1 MSLKERF
8 LSSWRAKFPTSDVPE
23 LPFTENDLDT
33 QQLESAYKTSQK
45 RIRDLKRE
53 LQQQEFIS
61 GFIWDQLHGSQSD
74 VVNSDE
80 KLQGNDSQVSNARKR
95 GETDA
100 NGLETNVRL
109 AKSESL
115 SEQEELWYPNAV
127 DVTEDGKRK
136 LEREDSVFSADL
148 EHEGMSGLR
157 CFLGSLRSEADIKSV
172 EVVQSSSKVF
182 NSEGDTHVNKAAPE
196 INNKSE
202 SEINNE
208 VNQVNRNHDKTTAAS
223 AFEEVRPNTTRT
235 FKETNLDDLTSFEA
249 GYRSS
254 LTDSEKALLHVNL
267 DRTDSASSVDSNTGE
282 RRKRPPIPTPRPSLK
297 GPSVNKRASGA
308 SVNTNPPNGTG
319 SDSDPVDEFKQEYY
333 GVQPDEK
340 KPASPSSIKR
350 TVQVQKSAPPLLKRR
365 GNKKGEMANTDVQ
378 NQDSDEG
385 GTQNTNRMKLETNQ
399 KSKSL
404 DSGSPSVESPPLP
417 ARASGIYRRGVYV
430 NSDDKARQKF
440 LARNYRVD
448 SKGSQGSVDSVD
460 GPYDNVVPV
469 QREDGETSS
478 EDEEPIYY
486 NVLLMKQHSLH
497 KVRTVCETIVSEQI
511 KRACRNFFPQR
522 PIRTARQRLR
532 LRLTKLIGC
541 SHGATATMTSSQ
553 NSFHDHEYQ

>member
-8 LSSWRAKFPTSDVPE
+8 LSSWRAKFPTGDVPE
-23 LPFTENDLDT
+23 LPWIKNNLDT

-80 KLQGNDSQVSNARKR
+80 KLQGNDTQVSNAGKR

-115 SEQEELWYPNAV
+115 SEQELWYPNAV
-127 DVTEDGKRK
+127 DVTEDGKKK

-182 NSEGDTHVNKAAPE
+182 NSEGDTHVNKAVPE

-202 SEINNE
+202 SDINNE
-208 VNQVNRNHDKTTAAS
+208 VNQVNRNHDKTTTAS

-385 GTQNTNRMKLETNQ
+385 GTQNTNKMKLETNQ

-417 ARASGIYRRGVYV
+417 ARTSGIYRRGVYV

-511 KRACRNFFPQR
+511 KRACHNFFPQR
-522 PIRTARQRLR
+522 PIHRARQRLR

>member
-23 LPFTENDLDT
+23 LPWIENNLDT

-45 RIRDLKRE
+45 RIRDLKGE

-80 KLQGNDSQVSNARKR
+80 KLQGNDTQVSNAGKR

-109 AKSESL
+109 TKSESL

-136 LEREDSVFSADL
+136 LKREDSVFSADL

-157 CFLGSLRSEADIKSV
+157 CFLGSLRSEADIKSA

-182 NSEGDTHVNKAAPE
+182 NSEGDTHVNEAAPE

-208 VNQVNRNHDKTTAAS
+208 VDQVNRNHDKTTTAS
-223 AFEEVRPNTTRT
+223 AFEEVRPNITRT

-308 SVNTNPPNGTG
+308 SVNTNPPNGAG
-319 SDSDPVDEFKQEYY
+319 SDSDPVDEFMQEYY
-333 GVQPDEK
+333 GVQADEK

-350 TVQVQKSAPPLLKRR
+350 TVKVQKSAPPLLKRR

-385 GTQNTNRMKLETNQ
+385 GTQNINKMKLETNQ
-399 KSKSL
+399 KSKIL
-404 DSGSPSVESPPLP
+404 DSSSPSVESPPLP
-417 ARASGIYRRGVYV
+417 ARASGFYRRGVYV

-448 SKGSQGSVDSVD
+448 SKASQGSVDSAD
-460 GPYDNVVPV
+460 GPYVGYDNVVPV

-497 KVRTVCETIVSEQI
+497 KVRIV
-511 KRACRNFFPQR
+511 
-522 PIRTARQRLR
+522 
-532 LRLTKLIGC
+532 
-541 SHGATATMTSSQ
+541 
-553 NSFHDHEYQ
+553 

>member
-1 MSLKERF
+1 MSLKETF
-8 LSSWRAKFPTSDVPE
+8 VSSWKAEFPTADVPE
-23 LPFTENDLDT
+23 LPWTNNNLDT

-45 RIRDLKRE
+45 RIGELKQE
-53 LQQQEFIS
+53 LHQQEFIS
-61 GFIWDQLHGSQSD
+61 GFIWNQLHGSQTG
-74 VVNSDE
+74 VPNSDE
-80 KLQGNDSQVSNARKR
+80 IRQGNDGQVSDAGKGR
-95 GETDA
+95 GTDA

-115 SEQEELWYPNAV
+115 SEQEELWYPHAV
-127 DVTEDGKRK
+127 DITEDGKKKK
-136 LEREDSVFSADL
+136 LEREDSVFSANM

-182 NSEGDTHVNKAAPE
+182 DSEGDTDVNKAAPE

-202 SEINNE
+202 SEINNK
-208 VNQVNRNHDKTTAAS
+208 VKQVNRDHDKATAAS
-223 AFEEVRPNTTRT
+223 TFEEVRPNIRT

-254 LTDSEKALLHVNL
+254 LTDNEKVLLRPNL

-297 GPSVNKRASGA
+297 GTRVSKRASR
-308 SVNTNPPNGTG
+308 SSDNTNPPNGTG

-333 GVQPDEK
+333 GVQIDEK
-340 KPASPSSIKR
+340 KPTSPSSVKR
-350 TVQVQKSAPPLLKRR
+350 TVQVPKSAPPLLKRR

-378 NQDSDEG
+378 NQDTEEG
-385 GTQNTNRMKLETNQ
+385 GNLNTKMKLETNQ

-430 NSDDKARQKF
+430 NNDDKARQKF

-460 GPYDNVVPV
+460 GHYDNVVPV

-497 KVRTVCETIVSEQI
+497 KVSIV
-511 KRACRNFFPQR
+511 
-522 PIRTARQRLR
+522 
-532 LRLTKLIGC
+532 
-541 SHGATATMTSSQ
+541 
-553 NSFHDHEYQ
+553 